1 MIKVLMICMGNICR
15 SPLAHGVFETLVK
28 DAGLAEKI
36 HVDSAGTHFYHVGC
50 LPDERSIDK
59 ARDYG
64 IDITTQRAR
73 QLTRE
78 DFTDFDYLLVMD
90 KRNLRDASVIA
101 PTPELAKKLTLFL
114 DYSLGDYSEIEVP
127 DPYYGG
133 IDGFEQVFQL
143 VKSASVGFLAHL
155 QNEARLSC

>member
-1 MIKVLMICMGNICR
+1 MICMGNICR
-15 SPLAHGVFETLVK
+15 SPLAHGVFEHLVK
-28 DAGLAEKI
+28 EAGVSDQI

-133 IDGFEQVFQL
+133 IDGFEHVYQL
-143 VKSASVGFLAHL
+143 VKSASEGFLDYL